1 MASRL
6 MNLALRNDHEQ
17 LPSGSF
23 RRGLGRL
30 LENKVFD
37 AVILCLV
44 VCDLVVTLV
53 AFAVDEN
60 LLCLSGTEVTAS
72 HECLRF
78 IDSGTRHLEL
88 SQPFYIDWVHGAS
101 PLEFA
106 RAGQA
111 LAKPAQ
117 VLTCLGRHDEKTE
130 WILERCKITSL
141 AILSF
146 FCVELFARILVAP
159 RKFFL
164 NCFPVLDLSITVV
177 SFLLLIFDDVAVQN
191 GTVEA
196 SVFLLVFLR
205 AWRVVRIL
213 FREIVEDSQV
223 DKYKAMARSAR
234 ARALALER
242 LVPDAGRLAGLPVI
256 LEDGEG

>member
-1 MASRL
+1 MAPRL

-17 LPSGSF
+17 LPSGSL

-30 LENKVFD
+30 LENKLFD
-37 AVILCLV
+37 AVILSLV

-53 AFAVDEN
+53 EFGVDEN
-60 LLCLSGTEVTAS
+60 LLCLSGTQVTAS

-78 IDSGTRHLEL
+78 IDAGTRRLEQL

-101 PLEFA
+101 PLDFA
-106 RAGQA
+106 RANE
-111 LAKPAQ
+111 AQ
-117 VLTCLGRHDEKTE
+117 VLTCLGRHAEKTE
-130 WILERCKITSL
+130 WILEHCKVTSL

-159 RKFFL
+159 KQFFL
-164 NCFPVLDLSITVV
+164 NCFSVLDLLVTVV
-177 SFLLLIFDDVAVQN
+177 SLVLLIFDDVAVQN

-196 SVFLLVFLR
+196 SVFFLVFLR

-213 FREIVEDSQV
+213 FSVAEIVEDSQV
-223 DKYKAMARSAR
+223 EKYKAMARSAR

-242 LVPDAGRLAGLPVI
+242 LVPDAERLAGLPII